1 MKTHLCVASSIRAVP
16 ENEIPPV
23 IRGDIYFMRNLTIF
37 NFFTRLLSIFGN
49 EVNQMNIDA
58 EECCGQSIQTN
69 NKVFGVAIS
78 PAF

>member
-1 MKTHLCVASSIRAVP
+1 MVTDAEECCGQPK
-16 ENEIPPV
+16 
-23 IRGDIYFMRNLTIF
+23 
-37 NFFTRLLSIFGN
+37 
-49 EVNQMNIDA
+49 QMNIDA